1 MTSSNLGPR
10 PVPIDELIYRSY
22 IHQRVTFP
30 HVEPSRWAKIYENA
44 EAMEKRFK
52 EESRDGN

>member
-1 MTSSNLGPR
+1 MSSNLGPR
-10 PVPIDELIYRSY
+10 PVLVDELIYRSY
-22 IHQRVTFP
+22 AYNRQLRPEIAP
-30 HVEPSRWAKIYENA
+30 ERWAKIYENA

>member
-1 MTSSNLGPR
+1 MSSNLGPR
-10 PVPIDELIYRSY
+10 PVPVDELIYRSY
-22 IHQRVTFP
+22 IHQRTTFP

-52 EESRDGN
+52 EESNGSD